1 METTFDGTNEQAR
14 ASGRRLKN
22 DLSDSVNDI
31 KATASSEIKN
41 LIADVEDLMAR
52 IADLKDADVVRVR
65 SKVQRAVDATK
76 QSLAEGADAIR
87 QHAQSVANTA
97 DDYVRD
103 SPWQAVG
110 IAALVGAVV
119 PAQEQTPRIGV
130 RRRLGEDEG
139 IGAGHRPSPQISRI
153 RSGSAK
159 PSASESSGS
168 TVKVEVPE

>member
-1 METTFDGTNEQAR
+1 MESTYDGSTEQAR

-22 DLSDSVNDI
+22 DLSDGVNEI
-31 KATASSEIKN
+31 KAAASSEIKS

-65 SKVQRAVDATK
+65 GKVQRAVDATK
-76 QSLAEGADAIR
+76 QSLADGADAVR
-87 QHAQSVANTA
+87 QHAQAIRQQAQNAASTA

-119 PAQEQTPRIGV
+119 GILAT
-130 RRRLGEDEG
+130 RR
-139 IGAGHRPSPQISRI
+139 S
-153 RSGSAK
+153 
-159 PSASESSGS
+159 
-168 TVKVEVPE
+168 

>member
-1 METTFDGTNEQAR
+1 METFDGTAEQAR
-14 ASGRRLKN
+14 ASGRRLKD
-22 DLSDSVNDI
+22 DLSAGVHDV
-31 KATASSEIKN
+31 KAAASSEIKS

-76 QSLAEGADAIR
+76 QSLADGADAVR
-87 QHAQSVANTA
+87 QHAQKAANTA

-119 PAQEQTPRIGV
+119 GILAT
-130 RRRLGEDEG
+130 RR
-139 IGAGHRPSPQISRI
+139 S
-153 RSGSAK
+153 
-159 PSASESSGS
+159 
-168 TVKVEVPE
+168 

>member
-1 METTFDGTNEQAR
+1 METTFDGTSDPAR

-22 DLSDSVNDI
+22 DLSEGVNDI
-31 KATASSEIKN
+31 RAAATGEIKS

-76 QSLAEGADAIR
+76 QSLADGADVIR
-87 QHAQSVANTA
+87 QHAQDVASTA

-103 SPWQAVG
+103 RPWQAVG

-119 PAQEQTPRIGV
+119 GILAT
-130 RRRLGEDEG
+130 RR
-139 IGAGHRPSPQISRI
+139 S
-153 RSGSAK
+153 
-159 PSASESSGS
+159 
-168 TVKVEVPE
+168 